1 MIDPETLLIV
11 AVVGGLGAAGT
22 FATYHY
28 AQKAGPKLTLKDLRP
43 AAPWEG
49 LPFPIFFYTK
59 PEVLAELR
67 GKR

>member
-28 AQKAGPKLTLKDLRP
+28 AQKAGPKLILKDLRP
-43 AAPWEG
+43 AFPWEG
-49 LPFPIFFYTK
+49 LPFPVFFYTK
-59 PEVLAELR
+59 PEVLRELR
-67 GKR
+67 RW